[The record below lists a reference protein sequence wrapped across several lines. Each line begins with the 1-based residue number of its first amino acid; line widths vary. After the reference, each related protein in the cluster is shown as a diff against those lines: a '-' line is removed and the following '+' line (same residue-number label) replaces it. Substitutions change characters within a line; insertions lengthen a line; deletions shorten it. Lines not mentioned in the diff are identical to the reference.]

1 MTTSPKTLRIWSSDG
16 IIYNL
21 NDLVIE
27 MCESMSQQQDIIL
40 DNEFEGPCLRSIGYK
55 QDINLLSLIEKCCQK
70 FNYNKNK
77 ITYTTSNLIED
88 KNLLPNIV
96 YNFKNGN
103 GNLFFTFQNKI
114 KNFDK
119 DLKYHFGSFIQHST
133 YPRLFFGSLL
143 HDRYRNQSLYS
154 YRRDL
159 SNPTHASNMDI
170 EQFFFNFLDK
180 KYFNQINKLI
190 ADLPIQVLSSDC
202 NDHLA
207 NDLLDSYN
215 KFFVDIVTE
224 TYFTGNLFFLSEK
237 TARPLATK
245 TPFLMFGAKNTL
257 KHLQQLGF
265 QTFNKFWSE
274 SYDGAEGALR
284 CQMMSDIIEK
294 ISKMTV
300 DQLKN
305 LYNRMLPVLEHNYK
319 LYNSIDADTVKKCFG
334 IGNNQ

>member
-1 MTTSPKTLRIWSSDG
+1 MTTSPKILRIWSSDG
-16 IIYNL
+16 IIHNL

-27 MCESMSQQQDIIL
+27 MCESMSQQQDIVL

-55 QDINLLSLIEKCCQK
+55 QDINLLSIIEKCCLK
-70 FNYNKNK
+70 FNYSKNK

-88 KNLLPNIV
+88 RSLLPNIIS
-96 YNFKNGN
+96 NFKQQ
-103 GNLFFTFQNKI
+103 GNLFFAFQNKI

-119 DLKYHFGSFIQHST
+119 DIRYHFGSFIQHST

-143 HDRYRNQSLYS
+143 HDRYRDKSLYS

-159 SNPTHASNMDI
+159 SDPAHSSNMDL

-207 NDLLDSYN
+207 DDLLDSYN

-224 TYFTGNLFFLSEK
+224 TYFTGHLFFLSEK

-245 TPFLMFGAKNTL
+245 TPFLMFGAKHTL
-257 KHLQQLGF
+257 KHLRQLGF
-265 QTFNKFWSE
+265 QTFDKFWNE

-284 CQMMSDIIEK
+284 CQMMSDVMEN
-294 ISKMTV
+294 ISKMPADRLT
-300 DQLKN
+300 D
-305 LYNRMLPVLEHNYK
+305 LYNRMLPVLEHNHR
-319 LYNSIDADTVKKCFG
+319 LYNSINADAVKKCFG
-334 IGNNQ
+334 IGDNQ